1 LRRSLEP
8 YSALF
13 HIMPLSCQSRLFDI
27 PDDITYLNCSYFGPL
42 SRPVVEAART
52 ALAHRAQPWSISTED
67 FFEPVEKARQLF
79 ARLVGGDAEG
89 VSLVPSVSYGIA
101 LAAKNLQL
109 EKGQEIVVLAEQ
121 FPSNIYAW
129 RDLAQ
134 RTDGR
139 LRTVTRPE
147 EGDWT
152 ASLLAAIGE
161 PTAIVAVPHCH
172 WTDGG
177 LIDLV
182 QVGERARQVGAALVV
197 DGCQSVGALPMRV
210 DEVQPDFLV
219 TASYKWLLGPYTLG
233 FVWMAPRYRQGSP
246 LEHNWIIRAN
256 RRDFAALVSYTD
268 EPAPGARR
276 FDMGEVSN
284 FALMPVAIAALEQTL
299 GWGVEEI
306 QGYLRRLTD
315 LIADGAEKI
324 GLRVAPRE
332 LRAGHMIGLRLAGRD
347 PQEVAAALARARV
360 HVSVRGDSVRV
371 APHVYNDE
379 GDVARLLEVF
389 SKTV

>member
-1 LRRSLEP
+1 
-8 YSALF
+8 
-13 HIMPLSCQSRLFDI
+13 MPLACQRHLFDI
-27 PDDITYLNCSYFGPL
+27 PEDITYLNCSYFGPL
-42 SRPVVEAART
+42 SKPVAEAARS
-52 ALAHRAQPWSISTED
+52 ALAHRAQPWQISTDD
-67 FFEPVEKARQLF
+67 FFEPVEKARRLF
-79 ARLVGGDAEG
+79 ARLVSGDEEG
-89 VSLVPSVSYGIA
+89 VSLVPSVSYGMA
-101 LAAKNLQL
+101 LAAKNLRL
-109 EKGQEIVVLAEQ
+109 ERGQEIVVLAEQ
-121 FPSNIYAW
+121 FPSNVYAW

-134 RTDGR
+134 RAEGR
-139 LRTVTRPE
+139 LQTVARPGQ
-147 EGDWT
+147 GDWT
-152 ASLLAAIGE
+152 ASVLAAIGE
-161 PTAIVAVPHCH
+161 QTAIVAVPHCH

-197 DGCQSVGALPMRV
+197 DGCQSVGALPLKI
-210 DEVQPDFLV
+210 DEVQPDFVV

-233 FVWMAPRYRQGSP
+233 FMWMAPKHRQGTP

-256 RRDFAALVSYTD
+256 RREFAALVNYTD

-284 FALMPVAIAALEQTL
+284 FTSMPVAIAALDQTL

-306 QGYLRRLTD
+306 QSYLRGLTD

-379 GDVARLLEVF
+379 GDVTRLLEVF
-389 SKTV
+389 TQTV